1 MLVRDPAKRYT
12 IKMVRKHMW
21 MQADVKAAQSAK
33 NYTKPTMK
41 GPTVINEQILRV
53 MQSLGIDPVR
63 TAESV
68 KNDSYDHHA
77 AIYFLLQ
84 DKLQSSTAATQNMPK
99 TTNKTTS
106 SDSSPNTK
114 KQMSAGMYCNF
125 YYLYISK

>member
-1 MLVRDPAKRYT
+1 
-12 IKMVRKHMW
+12 

-68 KNDSYDHHA
+68 KNDNYDHHA

-84 DKLQSSTAATQNMPK
+84 DKLQSTSMTQNQNMPK
-99 TTNKTTS
+99 TNKTA
-106 SDSSPNTK
+106 SDSPAKINQ
-114 KQMSAGMYCNF
+114 KQMSAEINPPE
-125 YYLYISK
+125 IIPEHQRRRPSTIAEQAS